1 MVCVLYLRLNYV
13 FRVNFILI
21 INMLETLISSKT
33 RVKLLLKF
41 FLNSNMTAYLR
52 SLETEFGDS
61 TNGIRQELN
70 RLESAGMLTSFSNG
84 NKKMFQANK
93 THPLFKEIHN
103 IVLKTI
109 GLDHIIENVIERL
122 GMVEKVYLVGE
133 FAKGLDSNIIDLIFI
148 GDVDKAYLINLS
160 EKAENLV
167 DRKIRYLIYKSEAL
181 AANDLSKFNPVP
193 LLLWAQDS

>member
-1 MVCVLYLRLNYV
+1 
-13 FRVNFILI
+13 
-21 INMLETLISSKT
+21 MLETLISSKT
-33 RVKLLLKF
+33 RIKLLLKF

-52 SLETEFGDS
+52 SLETEFGES

-70 RLESAGMLTSFSNG
+70 RLESAGMLTSFLKG
-84 NKKMFQANK
+84 NKKMFQANTK
-93 THPLFKEIHN
+93 HPLFKEIHN

-122 GMVEKVYLVGE
+122 GKVEKVYLVGE

-148 GDVDKAYLINLS
+148 GDIDKNYLMNLS

-167 DRKIRYLIYKSEAL
+167 NRKIRYLIYFSDGQ
-181 AANDLSKFNPVP
+181 AADDLEKFNPTP
-193 LLLWAQDS
+193 LLLWSVDF